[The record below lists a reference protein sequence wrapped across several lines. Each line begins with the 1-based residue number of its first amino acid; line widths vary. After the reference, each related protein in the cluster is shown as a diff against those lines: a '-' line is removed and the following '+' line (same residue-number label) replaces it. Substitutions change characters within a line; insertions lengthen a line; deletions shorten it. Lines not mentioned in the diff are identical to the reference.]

1 MANNKL
7 LQMFVAKRYTKKK
20 NCQRTGNA
28 KVFPFSYFQVL
39 YFILFAG
46 CLGVDLNL
54 FDA

>member
-1 MANNKL
+1 
-7 LQMFVAKRYTKKK
+7 
-20 NCQRTGNA
+20 
-28 KVFPFSYFQVL
+28 VL